1 MLDSPVGGLTKVGLA
16 LDIRDQLD
24 GSSSEMPDLDAVFEQ
39 HGAPDDEDV
48 ASLQHS
54 VEAGIQAVLT
64 RSFRASFVIAAGFA
78 ALAGLAG
85 WAAFSRRGPPRAARR
100 GSVALLAAAIVVGAA
115 VPATALAAGAD
126 EFGTVALQDPCAA
139 PADPFPGS
147 GLDAAT
153 QRIVLSGLNGAACE
167 LGVSREE
174 LVLSLEPRSDVDV
187 DWDRDTIQ
195 DALRSGVERAI
206 ADADQRGSLP
216 GLVAE
221 PLRWLVA
228 RAPISWFLE
237 QFGVR

>member
-1 MLDSPVGGLTKVGLA
+1 
-16 LDIRDQLD
+16 
-24 GSSSEMPDLDAVFEQ
+24 
-39 HGAPDDEDV
+39 
-48 ASLQHS
+48 
-54 VEAGIQAVLT
+54 
-64 RSFRASFVIAAGFA
+64 
-78 ALAGLAG
+78 
-85 WAAFSRRGPPRAARR
+85 
-100 GSVALLAAAIVVGAA
+100 
-115 VPATALAAGAD
+115 
-126 EFGTVALQDPCAA
+126 
-139 PADPFPGS
+139 
-147 GLDAAT
+147 
-153 QRIVLSGLNGAACE
+153 
-167 LGVSREE
+167 VSREE